1 MINNTVLRSAT
12 TLRVKLAAT
21 LIDDEGA
28 GLAEYALLLL
38 LIAIVCIGAL
48 TALGTTIS
56 GAYNTAVGMFN

>member
-12 TLRVKLAAT
+12 ALRVKLAAT

>member
-1 MINNTVLRSAT
+1 MTNSRMLRTFSAVRT
-12 TLRVKLAAT
+12 KAASLT
-21 LIDDEGA
+21 GEEGA

-38 LIAIVCIGAL
+38 LIAIVCVAAL